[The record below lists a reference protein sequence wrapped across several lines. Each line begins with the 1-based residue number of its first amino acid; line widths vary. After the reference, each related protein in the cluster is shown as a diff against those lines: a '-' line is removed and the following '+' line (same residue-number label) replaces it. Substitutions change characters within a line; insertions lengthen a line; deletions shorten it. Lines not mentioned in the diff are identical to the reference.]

1 MDDARTTIDAD
12 SDADFER
19 ELLQL
24 RDALSARDQQIAVL
38 AKTTLDKDRE
48 IQRLEERI
56 QLLLRR
62 IYGRKSEK
70 FHPGLLSDN

>member
-1 MDDARTTIDAD
+1 MDDARTMIDAD
-12 SDADFER
+12 NDADFER

-48 IQRLEERI
+48 IQRLEV
-56 QLLLRR
+56 
-62 IYGRKSEK
+62 S
-70 FHPGLLSDN
+70 PVTSN